1 MTFSPVANVCVVKHK
16 KEYRR
21 DYYKKNNIDHMSESS
36 KTQDI
41 EKKLQMLL
49 TKKNLDSNRRSAGL
63 RVTGSGFITVK
74 N

>member
-21 DYYKKNNIDHMSESS
+21 NYYKKNNVDHMNEGS
-36 KTQDI
+36 I

-49 TKKNLDSNRRSAGL
+49 TKKNLDSNRR
-63 RVTGSGFITVK
+63 VTGSGFITVK

>member
-1 MTFSPVANVCVVKHK
+1 
-16 KEYRR
+16 
-21 DYYKKNNIDHMSESS
+21 MSESS

-49 TKKNLDSNRRSAGL
+49 TKKNLDSNL